1 MRDFRLLWLARA
13 VTAAGDWLLMIALP
27 VHVLALTGSTLATSA
42 VFLAELLPALL
53 LGSVAGVLVD
63 RWDRRRTLIAVNC
76 AHAALLLPLL
86 LLDRPG
92 RLWLALAVAVLQSFL
107 ARLAGPAA
115 FALLPTL
122 VRTADLPRTNALLGL
137 ADAMARLGGAPLGG
151 LVYAAG
157 GLSGVVLIDASSFL
171 AAAALAAAIRVGTAA
186 GPATADPVHAAADAP
201 VEESPLAEAV
211 PRTGLRAAWVDGLRL
226 VRGNRPV
233 GAVLAGN
240 AIGQLAQGLFLV
252 LFVVF
257 VERSLHGGGT
267 EIGLLRGLQAIG
279 AAGGGA
285 LLGVA
290 ARRVRP
296 SAQFGYGLVVI
307 GLLSALQWNLP
318 AASTWLGWYALTFAL
333 SGLPAVALSA
343 GAMTIAQTEVPASHL
358 GRVAGLFES
367 TSAASMGLGVLL
379 AGLLGDV
386 LPLTGLLDAQ
396 AALLF
401 AAGALSLALLG
412 TGLSPRPAPAP
423 APAQSLTG

>member
-122 VRTADLPRTNALLGL
+122 VRAADLPRTNALLGL

-211 PRTGLRAAWVDGLRL
+211 PRTGRPGWTVCGWSAATGRSAPSWPGTRSGSWP
-226 VRGNRPV
+226 RGCSWCCSWCSWSARCTAAAPRSACCAGCRRSARP
-233 GAVLAGN
+233 
-240 AIGQLAQGLFLV
+240 
-252 LFVVF
+252 
-257 VERSLHGGGT
+257 
-267 EIGLLRGLQAIG
+267 
-279 AAGGGA
+279 AAGRCSGWPRAGS
-285 LLGVA
+285 G
-290 ARRVRP
+290 RP
-296 SAQFGYGLVVI
+296 RS
-307 GLLSALQWNLP
+307 
-318 AASTWLGWYALTFAL
+318 
-333 SGLPAVALSA
+333 SGTAWS
-343 GAMTIAQTEVPASHL
+343 
-358 GRVAGLFES
+358 
-367 TSAASMGLGVLL
+367 
-379 AGLLGDV
+379 
-386 LPLTGLLDAQ
+386 
-396 AALLF
+396 
-401 AAGALSLALLG
+401 
-412 TGLSPRPAPAP
+412 
-423 APAQSLTG
+423 